1 MGDPSYTVIGLG
13 MRGVVDQNRNQPD
26 MMTIVPINLSPQ
38 IR

>member
-26 MMTIVPINLSPQ
+26 DDYSPDKP
-38 IR
+38 